1 MIRTKPL
8 KVKIAP
14 ILAKTLILLT
24 ISMDTISLSTLMV
37 ADLMVLGVGAALVV
51 VVVIEA
57 EVVVVMV
64 EVLCSVKFAI
74 SKVMMPATVIIGLME
89 MLLMVME
96 TMEMVTMAMEVMVM
110 VVMAYLRMSGCK
122 VLHAH
127 LKPIFLGLS
136 LPLRD
141 HQQLKPT

>member
-14 ILAKTLILLT
+14 ILAKTLIFLT
-24 ISMDTISLSTLMV
+24 TSMDTISLSTLMV
-37 ADLMVLGVGAALVV
+37 ADLMVLGVGSLVV

-57 EVVVVMV
+57 EAVVVMV
-64 EVLCSVKFAI
+64 EILCSVKFAI
-74 SKVMMPATVIIGLME
+74 SKVMMPATVIIVLME

-96 TMEMVTMAMEVMVM
+96 TMEMATMAIEAMVM
-110 VVMAYLRMSGCK
+110 VVMVCLRMSGCK

-127 LKPIFLGLS
+127 LKLIFLGLS
-136 LPLRD
+136 FPLKD
-141 HQQLKPT
+141 HQHLKPT